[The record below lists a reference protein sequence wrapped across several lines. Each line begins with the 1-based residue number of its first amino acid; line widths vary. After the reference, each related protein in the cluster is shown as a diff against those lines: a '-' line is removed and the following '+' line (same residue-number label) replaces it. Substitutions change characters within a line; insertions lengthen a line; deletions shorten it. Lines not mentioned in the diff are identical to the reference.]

1 MLPANGVYSEKGCI
15 VHYRFRPLLS
25 CLMLLALHPAAW
37 GQSAP
42 HTVKQL
48 RITIL
53 STMLAQQGIGE
64 WGFSALVEADGR
76 RILFDAGGQEG
87 TVLANSATLKIDLSD
102 VQDLVL
108 SHNHDDHT
116 MGWLTLRRTLMQRN
130 PRALSVTHVGE
141 GIFLPRISGD
151 GQMEKD
157 RQRDSA
163 DYTSTGGRVIVYP
176 GFTEIYPGI
185 YLTGPVPRVYPEKNY
200 GMGNQV
206 MKMLDRRANTVDDNV
221 PEDMSM
227 LIRTEKG
234 LVLLSGCGHSGIV
247 NTLHYG
253 SQTVPGPNFYAA
265 IGGFHLLNNTDA
277 QLQWTAGQ
285 LKQVGTRYFMG
296 AHCTGLEAVYT
307 LRSLL
312 GLKRGECI
320 VGAVGTVFDI
330 DKGFIT
336 GPLNR

>member
-1 MLPANGVYSEKGCI
+1 MISKISISTCILLLVLQLGV
-15 VHYRFRPLLS
+15 R
-25 CLMLLALHPAAW
+25 

-42 HTVKQL
+42 HTVKNL

-76 RILFDAGGQEG
+76 RILFDAGGREG
-87 TVLANSATLKIDLSD
+87 TVLTNCAELKIDLTD
-102 VQDLVL
+102 VQDLIL

-116 MGWLTLRRTLMQRN
+116 KGWLSLRRNLMKRN
-130 PRALSVTHVGE
+130 PKALSVTHVGE
-141 GIFLPRISGD
+141 GIFLPRVAAD
-151 GQMEKD
+151 GKIERD
-157 RQRDSA
+157 RQEDSIA
-163 DYTSTGGRVIVYP
+163 YVTTGGRVIVYP
-176 GFTEIYPGI
+176 GFREIYPGI
-185 YLTGPVPRVYPEKNY
+185 YLTGPVPRAYPEKNY

-206 MKMLDRRANTVDDNV
+206 MKMLDVKGQTIDDNI

-227 LIRTEKG
+227 LIRTGKG
-234 LVLLSGCGHSGIV
+234 LVLLSGCGHSGII
-247 NTLHYG
+247 NTVQYG
-253 SQTVPGPNFYAA
+253 TSKVPGPAVFAA
-265 IGGFHLLNNTDA
+265 IGGFHLLNNTEA
-277 QLQWTAGQ
+277 QLQWTADQ
-285 LKQVGTRYFMG
+285 LKQVDTKYFMG
-296 AHCTGLEAVYT
+296 AHCTGLEAVYS

-312 GLKRGECI
+312 GLPRSACI